1 MYINIPEKLNTII
14 TYAREE
20 AIRMGSRVLT
30 TDHLILGMIRQ
41 SDNSAIIR
49 LLELG
54 IDIRDYKQAIEKVI
68 KQKEDIN
75 SQENFNDIVIP
86 LSSASSDALK
96 IMYLE
101 ARSLRHSVPDAIHLL
116 LAIMRGQASAATDY
130 LHLKGVYY
138 ETVKAKFQKGS
149 GLFFSQKQNPSPQGE
164 DESGSSS
171 ADPLD
176 RLLDKLFDGPIERV
190 QGEQKNSSSNGD
202 GDIAEQNAEGTQS
215 SVKEIIIKKKST
227 SSTPVLDSFGF
238 DYTKAALTDR
248 LDPVVGREEEI
259 ERVAQILGR
268 RKKNNPILIGEPGVG
283 KSAVAEGLAI
293 KIAKKEVA
301 YSLSNKRVVS
311 LDIGSIVAGTKYRGQ
326 FEERMKAIISELK
339 NNPNVILFIDELHT
353 LVGAG
358 GAAGSLDAANMLKPA
373 LARGEIQCIGAT
385 TLDEFR
391 EIIEKDGALER
402 RFQKVMIEPTDFA
415 QTLNI
420 LEHIKPRYEA
430 HHNVIYTPDALKS
443 CISLSQRYL
452 SDRCLPDK
460 AIDIMDEAGSRAHIK
475 NQRVPKNVTEL
486 EDAVSALELKK
497 SQLVAAQDYNQAA
510 LIRDLIAEKKRELTI
525 AHEKWRARQ
534 DRKPIVVDKPD
545 IEAIMSMSTRIP
557 LQRLAQSEGNKLLN
571 MNKVLKDRIIGQD
584 EAVEKVTRAILRNR
598 AGLKDPNKPIGTFL
612 FLGPTGVGKTHLA
625 KVLANN
631 LFDTDDA
638 LIRIDMSEFMEKFS
652 VSRLIGAPPG
662 YVGYNE
668 GGELSEKVRRKPYSV
683 ILLDEIEKAHP
694 DIFNL
699 LLQVLDEGRLT
710 DSNGRH
716 IDFKNTILIL
726 TSNVGTKE
734 LKDFGRGVG
743 FSTETKE
750 EGLEKNKEIIEKAI
764 KKQFTPE
771 FLNRLDEQILFNPLT
786 EEDLEKII
794 EIELKGLVKRV
805 QEVGFTLKVTSGAKK
820 FVAHSAY
827 DPQYGARPLKRAI
840 QKMIEDPVSEAII
853 TKKVS
858 PGETIEIVLKKDQ
871 LVVKE

>member
-41 SDNSAIIR
+41 SDNSAIMR

-54 IDIRDYKQAIEKVI
+54 IDIRDYKQSIEKVI
-68 KQKEDIN
+68 KQKEP
-75 SQENFNDIVIP
+75 QESFNDMVIP

-101 ARSLRHSVPDAIHLL
+101 ARSLRQPVPDAIHLL

-138 ETVKAKFQKGS
+138 ETVKSKFQKGS
-149 GLFFSQKQNPSPQGE
+149 SLFFSQKQTPIIQPKNS
-164 DESGSSS
+164 SGSSS
-171 ADPLD
+171 TDPLD

-190 QGEQKNSSSNGD
+190 QGEKRNPDSEGD
-202 GDIAEQNAEGTQS
+202 TIEQGEGDTTQNTAR
-215 SVKEIIIKKKST
+215 EIVIKKKSN
-227 SSTPVLDSFGF
+227 SLTPVLDSFGF
-238 DYTKAALTDR
+238 DYTKAALADK
-248 LDPVVGREEEI
+248 LDPVVGRDDEI

-301 YSLSNKRVVS
+301 YSLLNKRVVS
-311 LDIGSIVAGTKYRGQ
+311 LDIGSIVAGTKFRGQ
-326 FEERMKAIISELK
+326 FEERMKAILNELK

-391 EIIEKDGALER
+391 EVIEKDGALER

-430 HHNVIYTPDALKS
+430 HHNVVYTEDALKS

-475 NQRVPKNVTEL
+475 NQRVPKAVTDL
-486 EDAVSALELKK
+486 EDAISALELKK
-497 SQLVAAQDYNQAA
+497 SKLVAEQDYNQAA
-510 LIRDLIAEKKRELTI
+510 LIRDLIAEKNKELQL
-525 AHEKWRARQ
+525 ANEKWRAKQ
-534 DRKPIVVDKPD
+534 DRKPIVVDKAD
-545 IEAIMSMSTRIP
+545 IEAVMSMSTKIP
-557 LQRLAQSEGNKLLN
+557 IQRLAQSEGNKLLN
-571 MNKVLKDRIIGQD
+571 MSKVLKESIIGQD

-612 FLGPTGVGKTHLA
+612 FLGPTGVGKTQLA

-631 LFDTDDA
+631 LFDTEDA
-638 LIRIDMSEFMEKFS
+638 LIRVDMSEFMEKFS

-743 FSTETKE
+743 FSTDSKE
-750 EGLEKNKEIIEKAI
+750 ETVEKNKDIIEKAI

-786 EEDLEKII
+786 VEDLEKII

-805 QEVGFTLKVTSGAKK
+805 AEVGFTLKVTPSAKK
-820 FVAHSAY
+820 FVAQSAY

-858 PGETIEIVLKKDQ
+858 PGETIEVVLKKDQ